1 MLDAQWNTMRTALPL
16 LLGFAV
22 PFLPSCSVLS
32 EDELLEKAQAEHKA
46 GNYQEALKYYEIILD
61 EYPSGKYKS
70 STLFLLGFLYS
81 NELKDQR
88 AAVQYYREFAGSYPD
103 DKDAPLALFLIGFIY
118 NNELQEFER
127 AKTAY
132 LSFLSQYP
140 DHEMA
145 ASAQFELEHLGED
158 AARVLQSAR
167 SEKGNKDASSRV
179 NE

>member
-1 MLDAQWNTMRTALPL
+1 MST
-16 LLGFAV
+16 
-22 PFLPSCSVLS
+22 
-32 EDELLEKAQAEHKA
+32 
-46 GNYQEALKYYEIILD
+46 
-61 EYPSGKYKS
+61 SGKYKS

-118 NNELQEFER
+118 NNELQEFDS
-127 AKTAY
+127 AKMAY
-132 LSFLSQYP
+132 LSFLSRYP